1 MSRNEWLSAEY
12 EAARMMQIELGPEVI
27 PRKALPEACK
37 RDHDSRVEPSVL
49 QANRACK
56 WTQFRAYCIRYGL
69 CIQNRVHNR
78 NVCIYFLA

>member
-56 WTQFRAYCIRYGL
+56 
-69 CIQNRVHNR
+69 
-78 NVCIYFLA
+78 